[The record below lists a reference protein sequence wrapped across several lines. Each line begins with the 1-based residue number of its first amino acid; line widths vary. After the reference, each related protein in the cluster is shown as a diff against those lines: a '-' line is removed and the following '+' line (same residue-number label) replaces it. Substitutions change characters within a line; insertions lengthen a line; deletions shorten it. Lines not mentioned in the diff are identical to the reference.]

1 MQCESWESFDAQ
13 NLWTRQVAGFF
24 FVLRFA
30 KIPEIAYTE
39 SMNDETII
47 PVAPEVVS
55 NIEDEDQFQD
65 AITAE
70 KEKSSKSD
78 GHARFAILEMEI
90 HAALARQDSD
100 ATLTLIT
107 KWALGFGSSDIH
119 YDTAEAEIH
128 IRLRIDGELTR
139 VAALTRGEYKLLLE
153 RLKYKSDLK
162 LNLTDI
168 PQDGKYRITT
178 DDERIDVRVST
189 LPVRYGE
196 NVVCRIL
203 DSTRAIPSVDD
214 LGFMWTSKRQIDRSL
229 KKKNGTILV
238 TGPTGSGKTT
248 TLYSMLTSLNTE
260 DRKIITLEDPI
271 EYELAGIVQSEV
283 DEKKNYSYSTGL
295 KALMRQD
302 PDIIMIGEIRD
313 LESATISMQAAMTG
327 HLVLSTLHTKSAGET
342 IERLMNMGV
351 PNYILAS
358 GLDVIIAQRLVRRLC
373 PHCISSYEA
382 DASQIDIIKYMLKD
396 LGIEALADKK
406 DGFKL
411 YKSAGCNE
419 CGMTGYKG
427 RIGIYEVMNFSEE
440 VRALIRSGSSP
451 SAIVTAARKWDLM
464 LMREDGILKAMQGKT
479 SLDELFKV
487 IE

>member
-1 MQCESWESFDAQ
+1 
-13 NLWTRQVAGFF
+13 
-24 FVLRFA
+24 
-30 KIPEIAYTE
+30 
-39 SMNDETII
+39 MNDETII
-47 PVAPEVVS
+47 PVAPEPIS
-55 NIEDEDQFQD
+55 NIADEDQFQD
-65 AITAE
+65 AIMAA
-70 KEKSSKSD
+70 KSKWNKTD
-78 GHARFAILEMEI
+78 GHARFASLEIEI
-90 HAALARQDSD
+90 HTTLARQDSD
-100 ATLTLIT
+100 TTLTLIT
-107 KWALGFGSSDIH
+107 KSALGFGSSDIH
-119 YDTAEAEIH
+119 YDTLESEIH

-139 VAALTRGEYKLLLE
+139 VATLTRPEYKLLLE

-260 DRKIITLEDPI
+260 ERKIITLEDPI
-271 EYELAGIVQSEV
+271 EYELPGIVQSEV

-382 DASQIDIIKYMLKD
+382 DVSQIDIIKYMLKD
-396 LGIEALADKK
+396 LGIEALAEKK

-411 YKSAGCNE
+411 YKSAGCTE

-440 VRALIRSGSSP
+440 VRSLIRGGSSP
-451 SAIVTAARKWDLM
+451 SAIIAAARKWDLM

-487 IE
+487 ID

>member
-1 MQCESWESFDAQ
+1 
-13 NLWTRQVAGFF
+13 
-24 FVLRFA
+24 
-30 KIPEIAYTE
+30 
-39 SMNDETII
+39 MNDKILI
-47 PVAPEVVS
+47 PAGEPTS
-55 NIEDEDQFQD
+55 NIRDEDQFQD
-65 AITAE
+65 AITAA
-70 KEKSSKSD
+70 KEKSGKAD
-78 GHARFAILEMEI
+78 QHERFASLAIEI
-90 HAALARQDSD
+90 HATLSRQDSD

-119 YDTAEAEIH
+119 YDTWDTDIRV
-128 IRLRIDGELTR
+128 RLRIDGELIDIVTLSR
-139 VAALTRGEYKLLLE
+139 AEYKLLLE

-162 LNLTDI
+162 LNLTEI

-178 DDERIDVRVST
+178 ETERIDVRVST

-203 DSTRAIPSVDD
+203 DSTKAIPIVAE

-283 DEKKNYSYSTGL
+283 DEKKNYTYSSGL

-302 PDIIMIGEIRD
+302 PDVIMIGEIRD
-313 LESATISMQAAMTG
+313 LESATIAMQAAMTG

-373 PHCISSYEA
+373 PHCLESYEA
-382 DASQIDIIKYMLKD
+382 DLSQIDIIKYMLKD
-396 LGIEALADKK
+396 LGIEALASKK
-406 DGFKL
+406 DGFRL
-411 YKSAGCNE
+411 WKSKGCAD
-419 CGMTGYKG
+419 CGMTWYKG
-427 RIGIYEVMNFSEE
+427 RIGIYEVMNFSEDI
-440 VRALIRSGSSP
+440 RTLIRTGSNP
-451 SAIVTAARKWDLM
+451 KDIIAAARKWDLM
-464 LMREDGILKAMQGKT
+464 LMREDGILKAMQWKT

>member
-1 MQCESWESFDAQ
+1 MTKKTPILDP
-13 NLWTRQVAGFF
+13 T
-24 FVLRFA
+24 
-30 KIPEIAYTE
+30 IPAE
-39 SMNDETII
+39 
-47 PVAPEVVS
+47 PLP
-55 NIEDEDQFQD
+55 NIRDEDQFHD
-65 AITAE
+65 AIISA
-70 KEKSSKSD
+70 KEKSGKTD
-78 GHARFAILEMEI
+78 EHERFAPLATEI
-90 HAALARQDSD
+90 HTALSRQDSD

-119 YDTAEAEIH
+119 YDTSESDIH
-128 IRLRIDGELTR
+128 IRLRIDGELTTIATLSR
-139 VAALTRGEYKLLLE
+139 PEYKLLLE

-162 LNLTDI
+162 LNIVDI

-178 DDERIDVRVST
+178 ENDRIDVRVST

-203 DSTRAIPSVDD
+203 DSTKAIPVVQE

-238 TGPTGSGKTT
+238 TWPTGSGKTT

-260 DRKIITLEDPI
+260 ERKIITLEDPI
-271 EYELAGIVQSEV
+271 EYELPGVVQSEV
-283 DEKKNYSYSTGL
+283 DDKKNYTYATGL

-313 LESATISMQAAMTG
+313 LESATIAMQAAMTG
-327 HLVLSTLHTKSAGET
+327 HLVLSTLHTKSAWET
-342 IERLMNMGV
+342 IERLMNMWV

-373 PHCISSYEA
+373 PHCIESYEA
-382 DASQIDIIKYMLKD
+382 DPSQIDIIKYMLKD
-396 LGIEALADKK
+396 LGIDALASKK
-406 DGFKL
+406 EGFKL
-411 YKSAGCNE
+411 WKSRGCAE

-427 RIGIYEVMNFSEE
+427 RIGIYEVMNFSDDI
-440 VRALIRSGSSP
+440 RMLIRNGSSP
-451 SAIVTAARKWDLM
+451 REIITAARKWDLM

>member
-1 MQCESWESFDAQ
+1 
-13 NLWTRQVAGFF
+13 
-24 FVLRFA
+24 
-30 KIPEIAYTE
+30 
-39 SMNDETII
+39 MNDETTTST
-47 PVAPEVVS
+47 PETPIS
-55 NIEDEDQFQD
+55 TIRDEDQFQD
-65 AITAE
+65 AIIAA
-70 KEKSSKSD
+70 KEKSDKSD
-78 GHARFAILEMEI
+78 QHARFASIATEI

-100 ATLTLIT
+100 ATLTMIT

-119 YDTAEAEIH
+119 YDTWEHEVR
-128 IRLRIDGELTR
+128 IRLRIDGELTDI
-139 VAALTRGEYKLLLE
+139 VSLTRPEYKLLLE

-168 PQDGKYRITT
+168 PQDGKYRIVT
-178 DDERIDVRVST
+178 DSERIDVRVST

-196 NVVCRIL
+196 NAVCRIL
-203 DSTRAIPSVDD
+203 DSTKAIPLVEE

-283 DEKKNYSYSTGL
+283 DDKKNYTYSTGL

-313 LESATISMQAAMTG
+313 LESATIAMQAAMTG

-373 PHCISSYEA
+373 PHCIESYEA
-382 DASQIDIIKYMLKD
+382 DPSQIDIIKYMLKD
-396 LGIEALADKK
+396 LGIEALASKK

-411 YKSAGCNE
+411 WKSKGCSE
-419 CGMTGYKG
+419 CGMTGYKW
-427 RIGIYEVMNFSEE
+427 RIGIYEVMNFSDDI
-440 VRALIRSGSSP
+440 RALIRHGSSP
-451 SAIVTAARKWDLM
+451 KEIIAAARKWDLM
-464 LMREDGILKAMQGKT
+464 LMREDGILKAMQWKT
-479 SLDELFKV
+479 SLEELFKV

>member
-1 MQCESWESFDAQ
+1 MRTFD
-13 NLWTRQVAGFF
+13 LS
-24 FVLRFA
+24 LFA
-30 KIPEIAYTE
+30 IISQIEYNQFMK
-39 SMNDETII
+39 NETIA
-47 PVAPEVVS
+47 APAIQLEELLIS
-55 NIEDEDQFQD
+55 NIKDEDQFQD
-65 AITAE
+65 AIIAVQ
-70 KEKSSKSD
+70 EKSSKI
-78 GHARFAILEMEI
+78 GNHERFAAIASEI
-90 HAALARQDSD
+90 HTTLARQDSE

-119 YDTAEAEIH
+119 YDVWEADIR
-128 IRLRIDGELTR
+128 IRLRIDGELVEIVT
-139 VAALTRGEYKLLLE
+139 LTRPEYKLLLE

-162 LNLTDI
+162 LNLTEI
-168 PQDGKYRITT
+168 PQDGKYRIIT
-178 DDERIDVRVST
+178 DSERIDVRVST

-203 DSTRAIPSVDD
+203 DSTKAIPLVEE

-248 TLYSMLTSLNTE
+248 TLYSMLTNLNTE
-260 DRKIITLEDPI
+260 NRKIITLEDPI

-283 DEKKNYSYSTGL
+283 DEKKNYTYSTGL

-313 LESATISMQAAMTG
+313 LESATIAMQAAMTG

-373 PHCISSYEA
+373 PHCIESYEA
-382 DASQIDIIKYMLKD
+382 DSTQIDIIKYMLKD
-396 LGIEALADKK
+396 LGIEALASKK
-406 DGFKL
+406 DEFKL
-411 YKSAGCNE
+411 YKSKWCTE

-427 RIGIYEVMNFSEE
+427 RIGIYEVMNFSEDI
-440 VRALIRSGSSP
+440 RTLIRLGSSP
-451 SAIVTAARKWDLM
+451 KEIITAARKWDLM
-464 LMREDGILKAMQGKT
+464 LMREDGILKAMQWKT
-479 SLDELFKV
+479 SLEELFKV
-487 IE
+487 VE